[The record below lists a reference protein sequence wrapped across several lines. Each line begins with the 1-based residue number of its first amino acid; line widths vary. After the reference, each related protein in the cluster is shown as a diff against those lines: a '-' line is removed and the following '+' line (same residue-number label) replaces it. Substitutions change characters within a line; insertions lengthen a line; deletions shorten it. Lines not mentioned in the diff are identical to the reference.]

1 MTRSSRIKNSVRRR
15 AVSAGGVIVNHGRIC
30 LVWQRINN
38 RWTLP
43 KGHRRRSE
51 SLEKTARREIREETG
66 LIVRKPVK
74 KLGVIER
81 IGRTD
86 KGYEW
91 KKIHL
96 FLFRTRQ
103 KKLAPLESHKYRA
116 AWFRLKDAQRR
127 IFWKIEREFLSKH
140 REEILSH

>member
-1 MTRSSRIKNSVRRR
+1 MKSSRKKILMLRK

-30 LVWQRINN
+30 LVWQRINS
-38 RWTLP
+38 RWTFP
-43 KGHRRRSE
+43 KGHRHRSE
-51 SLEKTARREIREETG
+51 SLEKTARREILEETG
-66 LIVRKPVK
+66 LIVRKPIK
-74 KLGVIER
+74 RLGVIER
-81 IGRTD
+81 MGRTD

-103 KKLAPLESHKYRA
+103 KKLTPLESHKYRA

-140 REEILSH
+140 KEEILGH